1 MAERYTSVSGNK
13 KVLKS
18 FIETPSGGADGGKPV
33 ALDPAT
39 GKVHPSF
46 VPSTSVPIQSVIASE
61 TIADKAFVNFHD
73 STGHKCRNS
82 LGTYAKRVSGFVAVG
97 GAGGVT
103 LDVQTAG
110 DVTVAI
116 GSTGVVAADI
126 GAAMFADPTGSG
138 LATKTAPSTTG
149 QARQYIGSI
158 TAINT
163 GAATFTL
170 LLAIEEAEELL

>member
-46 VPSTSVPIQSVIASE
+46 VPSTSVPVQSVVASE
-61 TIADKAFVNFHD
+61 AIADKRFVNFHNA
-73 STGHKCRNS
+73 TGRKCRLS
-82 LGTYAKRVSGFVAVG
+82 LGTYDKRVSGFVAVG
-97 GAGGVT
+97 GASGVT
-103 LDVQTAG
+103 LDVQTDGEITA
-110 DVTVAI
+110 AI
-116 GSTGVVAADI
+116 GATGVVDADI
-126 GAAMFADPTGSG
+126 GAAMFADPTTGG

-158 TAINT
+158 VAVNT
-163 GAATFTL
+163 VATTFTL
-170 LLAIEEAEELL
+170 LLSMGEAEELL